1 MVMHLSVGKRG
12 FAGIVTALAILVLP
26 QALYGQDKAQEKK
39 SDSSENIKFDSV
51 DGVELRGSFYAASK
65 AKAPAVLMLH
75 RYGGSRQGW
84 EKLAEELQSKGF
96 AVLTFDF
103 RGHGESTKVTS
114 DFWTFPANINHIRGG
129 RKDKKI
135 IRQSEFRTDYLPMLV
150 NDIVAA
156 KHELDKRNDAG
167 ECNSSNVILIGAEEG
182 AAL

>member
-1 MVMHLSVGKRG
+1 MVIQLSVGKRG

-84 EKLAEELQSKGF
+84 EKLAEELQ
-96 AVLTFDF
+96 AVA
-103 RGHGESTKVTS
+103 
-114 DFWTFPANINHIRGG
+114 P
-129 RKDKKI
+129 
-135 IRQSEFRTDYLPMLV
+135 LV
-150 NDIVAA
+150 DVF
-156 KHELDKRNDAG
+156 EP
-167 ECNSSNVILIGAEEG
+167 IGADSP
-182 AAL
+182 AALLFP